1 MPEPH
6 RVLRDHRLNGEADIP
21 LIASLVADDA
31 RAAMLLA
38 LLREGSALST
48 SELAAR
54 ARVGLPAASAH
65 LARLTGGG
73 LVRCERQGRRR
84 MYRLAGPEVA
94 RVLEALGAIAPIRE
108 VRTLDERS
116 RLDALR
122 AARTCYDH
130 LAGRLGV
137 AVFDALVARRALEP
151 PASVTP
157 VGRRV
162 RSGLGPV
169 ELGPRATAVFAS
181 LGVELDGARAPAALA
196 CLDWTESRPHLSGPL
211 GAAVCTAWL
220 EQGWLLP
227 RPQAR
232 AVRLSEPGRE
242 ALHSCLG
249 LDLP

>member
-1 MPEPH
+1 MPER

-21 LIASLVADDA
+21 MIASLLADDA

-48 SELAAR
+48 SVLAQH

-65 LARLTGGG
+65 LARLMGGG
-73 LVRCERQGRRR
+73 LVVSERNGRSRV
-84 MYRLAGPEVA
+84 YRLAGPHVA
-94 RVLEALGAIAPIRE
+94 QVIEALSALAPTRE
-108 VRTLDERS
+108 VRTLDESS
-116 RLDALR
+116 RLAALR

-137 AVFDALVARRALEP
+137 ALFQALVDQRAL
-151 PASVTP
+151 AAVTVTPP

-162 RSGLGPV
+162 RSGLGV
-169 ELGPRATAVFAS
+169 VRLGPCASDVFERI
-181 LGVELDGARAPAALA
+181 GVELVGAPQAMA

-211 GAAVCTAWL
+211 GAAVCTALL
-220 EQGWLLP
+220 EQGWVLP

-232 AVRLSEPGRE
+232 ALRLSDTGRE
-242 ALHSCLG
+242 ALRSTLG
-249 LDLP
+249 LELS

>member
-1 MPEPH
+1 MAEPP
-6 RVLRDHRLNGEADIP
+6 RALRDHRLNGEADIP

-48 SELAAR
+48 SQLAAR

-73 LVRCERQGRRR
+73 LVTCQRQGRSR

-122 AARTCYDH
+122 TARTCYDH

-137 AVFDALVARRALEP
+137 AVFDALVTRRALEP
-151 PASVTP
+151 LAVVAPG
-157 VGRRV
+157 GRRV

-169 ELGPRATAVFAS
+169 ELGPRAADVFGA
-181 LGVELDGARAPAALA
+181 LGIELDGTSPPAALA

-232 AVRLSEPGRE
+232 ALRITDPGRH
-242 ALHSCLG
+242 ALHALLG
-249 LDLP
+249 LDLT